1 MNGKE
6 SHGGIHLIEVT
17 MNKRRRQEIQEV
29 IDEMGMLESRLNS
42 IMEDEQDYL
51 YNIPENLTSSIK
63 YEEAEETV
71 SVLNEAIDLI
81 SEIVLCLEE
90 AKGG

>member
-1 MNGKE
+1 MNGKG
-6 SHGGIHLIEVT
+6 SRGGIHLIEVA

-29 IDEMGMLESRLNS
+29 INEMSLLEDKLNG

-71 SVLNEAIDLI
+71 NVLNEAIDLI
-81 SEIVLCLEE
+81 SEIILCLEE

>member
-1 MNGKE
+1 
-6 SHGGIHLIEVT
+6 

-29 IDEMGMLESRLNS
+29 INEMSLLEDKLNG

-81 SEIVLCLEE
+81 SEIILCLEE

>member
-1 MNGKE
+1 
-6 SHGGIHLIEVT
+6 

-29 IDEMGMLESRLNS
+29 IDEMSILENKLND

-63 YEEAEETV
+63 YEEAEEAV

-81 SEIVLCLEE
+81 SEIILCLEE